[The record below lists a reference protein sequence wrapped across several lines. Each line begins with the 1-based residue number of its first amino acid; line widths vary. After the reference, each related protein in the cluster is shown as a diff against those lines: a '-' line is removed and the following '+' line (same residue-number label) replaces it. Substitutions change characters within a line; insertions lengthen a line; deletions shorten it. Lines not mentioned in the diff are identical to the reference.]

1 MRGHVYAA
9 SCPRER
15 MKPWKL
21 YQILPLLTEVGPLM
35 AVVNQPLKASDQ
47 LMRQY
52 YVNGCVVQSEIAR
65 KNNIYG
71 LRCLRTIVVRLTRW
85 V

>member
-21 YQILPLLTEVGPLM
+21 YQILPLLTEDGPLM

-52 YVNGCVVQSEIAR
+52 CVNGCVVQSEINHR
-65 KNNIYG
+65 EEIKSNQCVGSTKGYE
-71 LRCLRTIVVRLTRW
+71 
-85 V
+85 